1 MKDIQRVMEKARAGA
16 VLVVEMAVGILMGQ
30 TW

>member
-1 MKDIQRVMEKARAGA
+1 MEDNERLREKARAGA